1 MNIMALTGNFLI
13 TGAASGIGAAIAKQI
28 AGPNC
33 RLILQT
39 KSNLSGLQAI
49 ADLCRA
55 KNAEVFTLQGDLT
68 ERAETQQFIDRALQ
82 ISPELDG
89 IVAAAGYPDWG
100 DFDSLTVEGLMQSIH
115 LMQQS
120 TFMLLQ
126 QCTKS
131 LQSTQGSFIGI
142 SSFLAHKMKVGNN
155 ITPAAASAKA
165 GLEALI
171 KSYAV
176 QHAAVGIR
184 CNAIVP
190 GYIKKDGD
198 NHTPLN
204 ADALAKISAR
214 IPTGRLGLP
223 EEVAS
228 LAQFLLSSRSRYIT
242 GQLLHIDGGLL
253 LA

>member
-1 MNIMALTGNFLI
+1 MALTGSFLI

-33 RLILQT
+33 RLILHT
-39 KSNLSGLQAI
+39 KSNLSGLEAI
-49 ADLCRA
+49 ADLCSA
-55 KNAEVFTLQGDLT
+55 KNATVFTVQGNLT
-68 ERAETQQFIDRALQ
+68 ERADTQKVIDYTLELA
-82 ISPELDG
+82 PALDG

-100 DFDSLTVEGLMQSIH
+100 DFDSLSVDDLMQSVY

-126 QCTKS
+126 QCKPA

-155 ITPAAASAKA
+155 ITPASASAKA

-176 QHAAVGIR
+176 QHAAAGIR

-198 NHTPLN
+198 SHRPLST
-204 ADALAKISAR
+204 DALAQINAR
-214 IPTGRLGLP
+214 IPIGRLGLP
-223 EEVAS
+223 EEVAA
-228 LAQFLLSSRSRYIT
+228 LAQFLLSSQSRYIT

-253 LA
+253 LT

>member
-1 MNIMALTGNFLI
+1 MALTGSFLI

-39 KSNLSGLQAI
+39 KSNMAGLQAI
-49 ADLCRA
+49 ADFCI
-55 KNAEVFTLQGDLT
+55 AESATVFTVQGDLT
-68 ERAETQQFIDRALQ
+68 ERIETQKVIDYALQ
-82 ISPELDG
+82 AAPKLDG

-100 DFDSLTVEGLMQSIH
+100 DFDSLTVEDLMQSIH

-126 QCTKS
+126 QCTAS

-155 ITPAAASAKA
+155 VTPAAASAKA

-176 QHAAVGIR
+176 QHAAAGIR

-198 NHTPLN
+198 NHRPLN
-204 ADALAKISAR
+204 ADALAQINAR
-214 IPTGRLGLP
+214 IPIGRLGLP
-223 EEVAS
+223 EEVAA
-228 LAQFLLSSRSRYIT
+228 LAQFLLSSQSRYIT

-253 LA
+253 LT

>member
-1 MNIMALTGNFLI
+1 MALTGNFLI

-39 KSNLSGLQAI
+39 KSNMVGLQDI
-49 ADLCRA
+49 ADLCSA
-55 KNAEVFTLQGDLT
+55 KSATVFTIQGDLT
-68 ERAETQQFIDRALQ
+68 DRADTQKVIDYALQ
-82 ISPELDG
+82 LAPQLDG

-100 DFDSLTVEGLMQSIH
+100 DFDSLSVEDLMQSIH
-115 LMQQS
+115 LMQRS

-126 QCTKS
+126 QCTVS

-142 SSFLAHKMKVGNN
+142 SSFLAHKMTVGNN

-198 NHTPLN
+198 NHRPLN
-204 ADALAKISAR
+204 TDAVAKINAR
-214 IPTGRLGLP
+214 IPMGRLGLP
-223 EEVAS
+223 EEVAA
-228 LAQFLLSSRSRYIT
+228 LAQFLLSSQSRYIT

-253 LA
+253 LT

>member
-1 MNIMALTGNFLI
+1 MALTGNFLI
-13 TGAASGIGAAIAKQI
+13 TGAASGIGAAIAKKI

-39 KSNLSGLQAI
+39 KSNVSGLQAI
-49 ADLCRA
+49 ADLCSA

-68 ERAETQQFIDRALQ
+68 ERTETQQFIDRALQ

-100 DFDSLTVEGLMQSIH
+100 DFDNLTVEDLMQSIH

-171 KSYAV
+171 KSYAM

-223 EEVAS
+223 EEVAA
-228 LAQFLLSSRSRYIT
+228 LAQFLLSSQSRYIT